1 MFFRWHTTACGGA
14 AYGASL
20 DLEKVYLAAI
30 VNPNTRSTE
39 SAWRMFML
47 TQIRSFSAA
56 AVLAITIAVPAVAA
70 TIPFTFTVSG
80 GAALLGPP
88 APDNPVGVMLFASA
102 EFDPFGPAAD
112 YSESGTITFT
122 FWPSGDFAPASV
134 SNNFTASFNAG
145 ADTFTG
151 THTYLFGPP
160 TAAGQTITSTMT
172 ILGGTGAFS
181 GATGTATATG
191 TNTPPPGPDDL
202 SPVFFTGSGQITA
215 AALTA
220 VPEPST
226 LPIMCAALAGAG
238 IWLRRRQSMIHRPN

>member
-122 FWPSGDFAPASV
+122 FWPSGDFAQRPSRTTSLRLSTQA
-134 SNNFTASFNAG
+134 
-145 ADTFTG
+145 
-151 THTYLFGPP
+151 
-160 TAAGQTITSTMT
+160 QTPSPERTPICLDHPRR
-172 ILGGTGAFS
+172 LGR
-181 GATGTATATG
+181 
-191 TNTPPPGPDDL
+191 PL
-202 SPVFFTGSGQITA
+202 
-215 AALTA
+215 
-220 VPEPST
+220 
-226 LPIMCAALAGAG
+226 LA
-238 IWLRRRQSMIHRPN
+238 R